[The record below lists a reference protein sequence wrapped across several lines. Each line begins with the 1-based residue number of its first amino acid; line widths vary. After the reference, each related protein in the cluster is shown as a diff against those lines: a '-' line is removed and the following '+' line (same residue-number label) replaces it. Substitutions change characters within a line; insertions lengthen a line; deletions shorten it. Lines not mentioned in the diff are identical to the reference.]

1 MKKVLSI
8 FLALIMVLSIGTVG
22 VSAFDFY
29 DPPIC
34 IATYPYHVRKGDVVY
49 YPYEFKNK
57 GKDFYKLCEDEGID
71 SGEVKLRFRYSY
83 DAESLELVDV
93 YPDKDLYEAGGTAKI
108 IERYTDEESYS
119 FKDFYVVEVT
129 FDLTSYIPDGE
140 YLFNTCFN
148 VLEENFYYM
157 GISTHLISDKSY
169 AEGETYE
176 EFKDILCEVTDENGQ
191 VHDMS
196 KYFTW
201 SAIIIDDGFNSY
213 DDLLIKNYEPFIPP
227 VEDDNVENGIYD
239 RITISSDVYH
249 ARKGDYAYFP
259 VYYDCKTAYSEIA
272 DNDSGSST
280 KMILSFLYN
289 DHLIE
294 PVEAIPSEQLYN
306 IGGAVEIIKTDKYV
320 YEGTDFPYIYVEVNF
335 DGCIDINNDVLFNVK
350 FEVISENFF
359 DEYGRLDMGGLF
371 DEFYLVDDD
380 NVMTYHFAE
389 WKINKSNGKVKDIS
403 PYVTTNSVTQFIG
416 GTYDDLLLK
425 DYEPFIP
432 PVEETVLNIG
442 TTDPINVAID
452 ETKTYKFIPEKNG
465 DFKITVSATDKAAL
479 YAYVYKNGELTEKKV
494 VLKWGKDFP
503 FPFVDK
509 SMLNSTVDF
518 ELRELVAGD
527 EIVLKLSD
535 ETTSESNKSQILK
548 DWLPY
553 FTPSTVTITVE
564 DITPLFRFGVTD
576 QHIRKDNGLVYYP
589 AAFGFD
595 MYDDP
600 DFRYS
605 DICKEVANDTKA
617 YPSTVTA
624 KYIYDSTTLDFIA
637 PYTSSQFVD
646 VKVLRHGS
654 TGTTGP
660 EGQVY
665 NYVIIQA
672 VFNSLAY
679 ADGRGPYY
687 LKFRVL
693 EDNFINA
700 DGTIRTVVDNALVYN
715 VDTKKKCFT
724 WEAGNEYG
732 EVFDFSDKVQFRNFR
747 KDKQSYTYDDLLIDE
762 YISDIGSYINTV
774 LTSEH
779 ARVDKFAYYPVEYQP
794 IDGTYESW
802 VKSLTGYTDGS
813 TRVRYRVVYDSS
825 TLDLIDAL
833 PSKELYDLGG
843 TVTVIEQGLSS
854 EDYPDWKYAIIQI
867 DFDGFGDLGP
877 GYLLSLKFN
886 VLKENF
892 VDEDGRAINL
902 VNLDIMS
909 WTVIN
914 NEGKSTNV
922 SDYVF
927 TDIFEVAGLTTY
939 SDLIIEGYEPFD
951 PTLISDVTE
960 VTYVQQED
968 THKTFTVT
976 ANGRKQMIQFIEPDG
991 GTRTYDR
998 YNKNVKITSYN
1009 ADGEVVSAMSRD
1021 LAYEVWEIY
1030 SNMSVGVEIKVRGKE
1045 NYKWDEAKYSF
1056 TIAPYNPVILM
1067 ELSSDSGKK
1076 GPVPATVIADEKTE
1090 KVMFKMPNGTSVTVS
1105 TFTTD
1110 ENGNRVFTG
1119 NAWMNEDGVNEIQVL
1134 IRRKNVWKPVGTL
1147 EYTVE

>member
-1 MKKVLSI
+1 MKKVISL
-8 FLALIMVLSIGTVG
+8 FLAIIMILSIGTVG

-57 GKDFYKLCEDEGID
+57 GKDFYKLCEDEGIEN
-71 SGEVKLRFRYSY
+71 GEVTLRFRYAY

-108 IERYTDEESYS
+108 IERYTDEESHS

-129 FDLTSYIPDGE
+129 FDLTSYFPDGE

-148 VLEENFYYM
+148 VLQENFYYM
-157 GISTHLISDKSY
+157 GISTHLISDTSY

-176 EFKDILCEVTDENGQ
+176 EYKDILCEVTDENGQ

-201 SAIIIDDGFNSY
+201 SAIIIDDNFSSY

-227 VEDDNVENGIYD
+227 VE
-239 RITISSDVYH
+239 
-249 ARKGDYAYFP
+249 
-259 VYYDCKTAYSEIA
+259 
-272 DNDSGSST
+272 
-280 KMILSFLYN
+280 
-289 DHLIE
+289 
-294 PVEAIPSEQLYN
+294 
-306 IGGAVEIIKTDKYV
+306 
-320 YEGTDFPYIYVEVNF
+320 
-335 DGCIDINNDVLFNVK
+335 
-350 FEVISENFF
+350 
-359 DEYGRLDMGGLF
+359 
-371 DEFYLVDDD
+371 
-380 NVMTYHFAE
+380 
-389 WKINKSNGKVKDIS
+389 
-403 PYVTTNSVTQFIG
+403 
-416 GTYDDLLLK
+416 
-425 DYEPFIP
+425 
-432 PVEETVLNIG
+432 ETVLNVG

-452 ETKTYKFIPEKNG
+452 ETKTFKFVPEKNG

-479 YAYVYKNGELTEKKV
+479 YAFVYKNGELAEKKV
-494 VLKWGKDFP
+494 VLKWGKGFP
-503 FPFVDK
+503 FPVSNK
-509 SMLNSTVDF
+509 PMLNSTVDF

-527 EIVLKLSD
+527 EIVLKLCD
-535 ETTSESNKSQILK
+535 ETTSESNESQILK

-637 PYTSSQFVD
+637 PYTSSHFVD

-665 NYVIIQA
+665 NYVIVQA

-679 ADGRGPYY
+679 ADGSGPYY

-693 EDNFINA
+693 EDNFIND
-700 DGTIRTVVDNALVYN
+700 DGTIRTVVDNALIYN

-724 WEAGNEYG
+724 WEAGNEFG

-779 ARVDKFAYYPVEYQP
+779 ARVDNFAYYPVEYQP
-794 IDGTYESW
+794 IDGTYASW

-813 TRVRYRVVYDSS
+813 TQVRYRVVYDSS

-843 TVTVIEQGLSS
+843 TVTVIEQGLYS
-854 EDYPDWKYAIIQI
+854 EDYTDWKYAIIQI
-867 DFDGFGDLGP
+867 DFDGFTDLKA

-892 VDEDGRAINL
+892 VDEDGRAVNL

-939 SDLIIEGYEPFD
+939 NDLIIEGYEPFD
-951 PTLISDVTE
+951 PTLLSDVTE

-968 THKTFTVT
+968 TRKTFTVT

-1009 ADGEVVSAMSRD
+1009 ADGEVVSAMARD

-1045 NYKWDEAKYSF
+1045 NYVWDEVKYSF
-1056 TIAPYNPVILM
+1056 TIEPYNPIVSM
-1067 ELSSDSGKK
+1067 ELSATSGKK
-1076 GPVPATVIADEKTE
+1076 GPIPATVVADEKTE
-1090 KVMFKMPNGTSVTVS
+1090 KVMFKMPNGTSVTVAS
-1105 TFTTD
+1105 TATD
-1110 ENGNRVFTG
+1110 ENGNKIFKG
-1119 NAWMNEDGVNEIQVL
+1119 NAWMNEDGLNEIEVK
-1134 IRRKNVWKPVGTL
+1134 IYRKNVWKTVGTL